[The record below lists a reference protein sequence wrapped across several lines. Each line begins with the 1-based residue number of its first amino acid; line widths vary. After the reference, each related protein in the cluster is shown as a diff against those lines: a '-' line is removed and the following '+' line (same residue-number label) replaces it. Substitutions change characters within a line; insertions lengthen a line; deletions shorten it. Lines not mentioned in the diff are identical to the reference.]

1 MSKRLLT
8 ILLLVSL
15 FLNAGIIGGL
25 FVMGIFRSNH
35 MVHHNFPPAVNRDP
49 DDRQRYAPQL
59 WDDPGICT
67 LRDSFRVTK
76 DQLRQE
82 LAKDPLDEARINAII
97 EQSVDAQGTLERA
110 LGHKLLELR
119 KTMSAKEAEE
129 HFTRRLDRNTRTNNN
144 RRKPQ

>member
-25 FVMGIFRSNH
+25 FVMGIFRHNH
-35 MVHHNFPPAVNRDP
+35 MVHHNFPPEANRRAE
-49 DDRQRYAPQL
+49 DRQRLAPRL
-59 WDDPGICT
+59 WEDPAISV

-76 DQLRQE
+76 DQLMQE
-82 LAKDPLDEARINAII
+82 LARETIDDARINAII
-97 EQSVDAQGTLERA
+97 EQSVDAQGTMERA
-110 LGHKLLELR
+110 LGHRLLQIR
-119 KTMSAKEAEE
+119 KTMNAKEAEE
-129 HFTRRLDRNTRTNNN
+129 YFARRSERDFRNYD